1 VSHPNTTT
9 EAVVVKAAAFG
20 TVGWMAENLLFGP
33 RYSALFNGRRV
44 PFLPVYAAGG
54 LAVTSLAPKF
64 KNWPMLLRG
73 AAYAAIGSGLEYVG
87 CQLDRTA
94 LSAHSWNY
102 GPTDGLSRA
111 TRGCVDFKHAAL
123 WGVAGLLLEK
133 VIQP

>member
-1 VSHPNTTT
+1 MSASNTTT

-33 RYSALFNGRRV
+33 RYSALFNGRHV

-64 KNWPMLLRG
+64 KDWPLLLRG
-73 AAYAAIGSGLEYVG
+73 AAYAAIGAGVAYVG

-94 LSAHSWNY
+94 LSARSWDY
-102 GPTDGLSRA
+102 GPRDSLARA

-123 WGVAGLLLEK
+123 WGAAGLLLEQITK
-133 VIQP
+133 